1 MLTSMR
7 LLALSR
13 ICCDISSLLV
23 ALLMPLAM
31 SKLPLMMLTTEPTA
45 ARPLAALLPA
55 WKIELAPLP
64 PRAIIAGSF
73 TPPAAAD
80 SAKET
85 PLRVSAR
92 SSQITPQAPSFL
104 VSADRATCV
113 MVAAAA
119 AGAPSAR
126 EAETFLG
133 LSNDLRD
140 DSTDVSFSDAFS
152 SPPLRF
158 SDGAESSLASL
169 VAALAPAAHPA
180 SARAFKLAVCVSL
193 NGPKGVGKRSV
204 ARAAA
209 DALRLARVEVNCH
222 EMLADAGGGGSGD
235 RVIVALEAAFDAAAA
250 VGPALLYLRRFDALC
265 ASPGGDGEAGATR
278 LARALK

>member
-1 MLTSMR
+1 MAKPGAKTLPRTR
-7 LLALSR
+7 R
-13 ICCDISSLLV
+13 V
-23 ALLMPLAM
+23 AAHFVVVDADDVV
-31 SKLPLMMLTTEPTA
+31 S
-45 ARPLAALLPA
+45 
-55 WKIELAPLP
+55 
-64 PRAIIAGSF
+64 
-73 TPPAAAD
+73 AAAD
-80 SAKET
+80 SEKET
-85 PLRVSAR
+85 RLRVSAR
-92 SSQITPQAPSFL
+92 SSQENARTPSFL
-104 VSADRATCV
+104 VSAERATCV
-113 MVAAAA
+113 LVAAAA

-133 LSNDLRD
+133 ISNDLRD
-140 DSTDVSFSDAFS
+140 EREDSNDWNDVYFFPSA

-180 SARAFKLAVCVSL
+180 SARASKLAVCVSL

-222 EMLADAGGGGSGD
+222 EILADAGGGGSGD
-235 RVIVALEAAFDAAAA
+235 RVVVALEAAFDAAAA

-278 LARALK
+278 LARALRKLSLIHI